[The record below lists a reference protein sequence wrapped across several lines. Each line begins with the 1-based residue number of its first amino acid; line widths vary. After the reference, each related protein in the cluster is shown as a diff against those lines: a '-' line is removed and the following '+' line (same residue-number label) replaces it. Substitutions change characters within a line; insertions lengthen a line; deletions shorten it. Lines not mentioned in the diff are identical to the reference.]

1 MRIASVEPATASK
14 ATSTATMEITASS
27 FAKHMAHTSWKQLFF
42 QICSGAEAG
51 VLHTVK
57 NNLDIQPLHASGN
70 AVIAITADR
79 RSLRNYNH
87 GFLILSGSVSHVE
100 ISSRFV
106 GTSHRRIR
114 TFLCVVRSCNGCKG
128 FCDTRFRSSSGR
140 LHSRAIQNLIYFCLD
155 CDRIVT
161 VCFQLLAA
169 FRIISPGTAI
179 TSLATV
185 STLFPGV

>member
-27 FAKHMAHTSWKQLFF
+27 FAKHMATPPGSNYFF
-42 QICSGAEAG
+42 KKCSGAEAG

-70 AVIAITADR
+70 AVIAVTADR
-79 RSLRNYNH
+79 CSLRNNNH
-87 GFLILSGSVSHVE
+87 GFLILSGSMSHVE
-100 ISSRFV
+100 VSGCFV
-106 GTSHRRIR
+106 GTSHGRIR
-114 TFLCVVRSCNGCKG
+114 TFLGVVGSCNG
-128 FCDTRFRSSSGR
+128 FCGTHFRSSSGR
-140 LHSRAIQNLIYFCLD
+140 LHSRAIQNLIYFRLD

-169 FRIISPGTAI
+169 FGSFPQVPAI